1 MGGLA
6 VGLITGRRELV
17 ATVSGAVIAVAIGL
31 AWDPAA
37 GIIAGGVIGPLVGMA
52 VRASAGEHAR
62 EGQLAFGPKPQHEH
76 AIPYFPQRAEH
87 AHDDP
92 EAGLP

>member
-1 MGGLA
+1 
-6 VGLITGRRELV
+6 V
-17 ATVSGAVIAVAIGL
+17 GL

-37 GIIAGGVIGPLVGMA
+37 GIIAGGVIGPLLGMA
-52 VRASAGEHAR
+52 VRPGVGEYER
-62 EGQLAFGPKPQHEH
+62 EGQLAFGPAPAHDHEH

-92 EAGLP
+92 EAGNRAP